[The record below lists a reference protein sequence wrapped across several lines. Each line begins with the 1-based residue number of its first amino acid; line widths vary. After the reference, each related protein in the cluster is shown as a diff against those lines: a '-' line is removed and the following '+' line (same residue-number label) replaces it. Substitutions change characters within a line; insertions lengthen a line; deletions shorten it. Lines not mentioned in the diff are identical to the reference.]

1 MANEE
6 YKETRRAHVFDDFIY
21 IYIHIYIYI
30 YIYIYVCIT
39 LFLLPCEYW
48 SGSEVLPHSAT
59 RIILK
64 SDSHLPPKLFYF
76 LQ

>member
-6 YKETRRAHVFDDFIY
+6 YKETRKAHVFYDL
-21 IYIHIYIYI
+21 IYIYI
-30 YIYIYVCIT
+30 YIYIYICIT

-48 SGSEVLPHSAT
+48 SESEVLPHSAT